1 MFCATIKKIACLGL
15 GVAWLLLN
23 LSYPFQAIAQDQLLQ
38 EPYKSKAYLNSYYQA
53 VRYYNSELSD
63 RDTRTIVLAI
73 LHYAYEYSLDPRFVM
88 AVIACESGFNPQA
101 VSPAGAIGL
110 GQLMP
115 DTARSVKTNDPY
127 NINLNIRGACYLLKS
142 HLLSYGCRNT
152 LNLSYFP
159 KAMSLTLAAYNAGPR
174 RPKNW
179 RSTLVRTV
187 DGAVFAETIPF
198 TETRD
203 YVKNVMS
210 NATYYA
216 ALFEKRPQSLKAR
229 LGYVSP

>member
-63 RDTRTIVLAI
+63 HDTRTIVLAI

-152 LNLSYFP
+152 LNLSYLP
-159 KAMSLTLAAYNAGPR
+159 KAMSLTLAAYNAGP
-174 RPKNW
+174 
-179 RSTLVRTV
+179 
-187 DGAVFAETIPF
+187 GAVSKYNGVPPYRETQN
-198 TETRD
+198 
-203 YVKNVMS
+203 YVHNVIKE
-210 NATYYA
+210 Y
-216 ALFEKRPQSLKAR
+216 RR
-229 LGYVSP
+229 LCGRE